1 MGKKFGMIILVFF
14 SLFTIIVAIDLKMGY
29 SLEGSIY
36 KTINP
41 FQVMETPELIVSL
54 VLIFYYVFKQL
65 AMIFIKKFK
74 NTKNSSSS
82 SG

>member
-1 MGKKFGMIILVFF
+1 MGKKFGMIVLVFF

-54 VLIFYYVFKQL
+54 ALIFYYVFKQL

>member
-1 MGKKFGMIILVFF
+1 MGKILGIIVLVFF
-14 SLFTIIVAIDLKMGY
+14 SLFAIIIIIDLKIGY
-29 SLEGSIY
+29 SLEASIY

-54 VLIFYYVFKQL
+54 ALIFYYVFKQL

>member
-54 VLIFYYVFKQL
+54 ALIFYYVFKQL